1 MESKKADLMHGREE
15 EMKQPNASQANEEQ
29 AISEATTGFDG
40 MTLVNKI
47 KLGPAVQNCRQLEP
61 SWGLCCLKQ
70 TMRSKSVLC
79 LIDIWRP
86 HWKKARKRN
95 VVED

>member
-1 MESKKADLMHGREE
+1 MHGREE

-61 SWGLCCLKQ
+61 S
-70 TMRSKSVLC
+70 
-79 LIDIWRP
+79 
-86 HWKKARKRN
+86 
-95 VVED
+95 